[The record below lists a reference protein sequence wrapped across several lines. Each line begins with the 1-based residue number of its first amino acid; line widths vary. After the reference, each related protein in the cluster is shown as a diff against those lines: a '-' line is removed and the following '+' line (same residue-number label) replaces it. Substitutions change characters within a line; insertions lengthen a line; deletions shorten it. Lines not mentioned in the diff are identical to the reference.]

1 MAGVAAKVSVWCG
14 GIIWQWRSCSCV
26 DRGECR
32 FGRGLLLV
40 LLVSLLVGCWS
51 ILSGK
56 VVS

>member
-32 FGRGLLLV
+32 FGGGLLLV
-40 LLVSLLVGCWS
+40 SWVLVTDRGIAG
-51 ILSGK
+51 IL
-56 VVS
+56 